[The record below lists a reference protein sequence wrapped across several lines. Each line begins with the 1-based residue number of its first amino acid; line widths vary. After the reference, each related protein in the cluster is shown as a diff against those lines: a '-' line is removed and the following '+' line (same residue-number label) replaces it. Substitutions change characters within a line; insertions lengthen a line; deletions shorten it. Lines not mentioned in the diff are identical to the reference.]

1 MKKSVFFLFFL
12 FSIVNS
18 PHAEILDIGSSVKIQ
33 IPETLAYIKYKNKIK
48 ENMKSVEFTR
58 EEIKHHI
65 FLFNQQGFDLNEYEY
80 LISSKKGIEWK
91 KRENTPQGKEI
102 NTNEMQGLSETL
114 CSKEITDKSF
124 YNCVLRETYKRNNF
138 VRKFV
143 VILGNNISDKI
154 KKLNDLSDSDIAVL
168 TENEIKNVKK
178 IHGKKIKFVSKNK
191 LLKETGIRNIKI
203 LSDGRFY
210 IESMSTIERP
220 GMKET
225 QITWTIPMGN
235 RTFTIRGDCF
245 NEYCMYMEET
255 MAQIIEPTFFMSIRN
270 DAYDFT
276 KKEEVLN
283 LLGRVK
289 NGYRIY
295 KMAKLLIFLL

>member
-1 MKKSVFFLFFL
+1 
-12 FSIVNS
+12 
-18 PHAEILDIGSSVKIQ
+18 
-33 IPETLAYIKYKNKIK
+33 
-48 ENMKSVEFTR
+48 
-58 EEIKHHI
+58 
-65 FLFNQQGFDLNEYEY
+65 
-80 LISSKKGIEWK
+80 
-91 KRENTPQGKEI
+91 
-102 NTNEMQGLSETL
+102 
-114 CSKEITDKSF
+114 
-124 YNCVLRETYKRNNF
+124 
-138 VRKFV
+138 
-143 VILGNNISDKI
+143 
-154 KKLNDLSDSDIAVL
+154 
-168 TENEIKNVKK
+168 
-178 IHGKKIKFVSKNK
+178 
-191 LLKETGIRNIKI
+191 
-203 LSDGRFY
+203 
-210 IESMSTIERP
+210 MSTIERL